1 MHRTHKH
8 HHLLHRHPS
17 EADEKTRKEI
27 LTLPINKLFFKLAI
41 PAIIGMFMYSIYIF
55 IDAIFVGQWVGIQ
68 GLAAISITQ
77 PLVFVNLV
85 IASFI
90 GMGFSS
96 LLSRA
101 IGANDKKTISYIL
114 TSSTFFILIFSL
126 VYTILGY
133 IFSESLVSFMGA
145 EGLVLS
151 YGTSYFSIV
160 ILGGFFFNF
169 VAASTMIIQAEGRI
183 KAAMIV
189 ITIGS
194 FLNIILDIIL
204 INYLGMGIEGAAI
217 ATVAS
222 MIATAFL
229 TILYYLFGGSK
240 LSFTL
245 DGLKA
250 SPQLL
255 KTITP
260 VGSSGMAMQLL
271 ALIEHLLIYKT
282 VSIYGGGEELAL
294 IGASLNMLAFA
305 AIPLWG
311 IAQGLQP
318 LIGMNFG
325 ANQYSRVKEGYKKF
339 LFGTTTIAL
348 VIWALFMIFPE
359 QILSIYITD
368 TELVTNGAF
377 MFRIVMGA
385 FFLRGFLSLPVMLFQ
400 SIGEGG
406 KAFFMLLSD
415 SVLLFVPVIVIL
427 PTIMGLNG
435 VWFAILVGD
444 ILIVILGLILVLHQ
458 FKNLGKNKVKKY
470 A

>member
-1 MHRTHKH
+1 MHRLSKNHHLFHKH
-8 HHLLHRHPS
+8 PV
-17 EADEKTRKEI
+17 EIDEKTEKEI

-55 IDAIFVGQWVGIQ
+55 IDAIFVGQWVGTE
-68 GLAAISITQ
+68 GLAAISIVQ
-77 PLVFVNLV
+77 PLVLVNLV

-101 IGANDKKTISYIL
+101 IGANDKKTISNIL

-126 VYTILGY
+126 VYSTLGY
-133 IFSESLVSFMGA
+133 IFSESLVGFMGA
-145 EGLVLS
+145 EGLVLD
-151 YGTSYFSIV
+151 YGNSYFTIV

-169 VAASTMIIQAEGRI
+169 VAASTMLIQAEGRI
-183 KAAMIV
+183 KAAMII

-204 INYLGMGIEGAAI
+204 IYYLGMGIEGAAI

-222 MIATAFL
+222 MIVTASI
-229 TILYYLFGGSK
+229 TIFYYLIGGSK

-245 DGLKA
+245 SGLKS
-250 SPQLL
+250 SPHLL

-260 VGSSGMAMQLL
+260 VGSSGLAMQLL

-282 VSIYGGGEELAL
+282 VSIYGGSEELAL

-305 AIPLWG
+305 GIPLWG

-325 ANQYSRVKEGYKKF
+325 AKQINRVKEGYKKF
-339 LFGTTTIAL
+339 LLGATVIAS
-348 VIWALFMIFPE
+348 VIWLLFMLFPS

-368 TELVTNGAF
+368 IDVVKSGVF
-377 MFRIVMGA
+377 MFQIVMGA
-385 FFLRGFLSLPVMLFQ
+385 FFLRGFISIPIILFQ
-400 SIGEGG
+400 SIGQGA

-415 SVLLFVPVIVIL
+415 SILLFVPVIIIL
-427 PTIMGLNG
+427 PIYMGING
-435 VWFAILVGD
+435 VWYAILIGD
-444 ILIVILGLILVLHQ
+444 ILIVFLGLALVIHQ
-458 FKNLGKNKVKKY
+458 FKNLNKEVESN